1 MSSGSQHSE
10 EQRATA
16 RKNLARAFRQFAGL
30 SASFFRAAATR
41 TGMTDTD
48 IQALDMLAGGNP
60 MTAGQLADLTGLTT
74 GAITGM
80 LNRLEK
86 SGYVRRERDPEDGR
100 RVIVQLVPGA
110 DNMRELNATFASVAK
125 GWDDLTAD
133 YNDEQ
138 IAFLQEFLKR
148 SNALSQW
155 EIMRLREASAEASA
169 DEQGMVSA
177 PLGALTSGQLVVH
190 SFSQVTVRAGAS
202 LTALYQA
209 RFEGST
215 PAVTTK
221 DGVVTIRSPRL
232 WGMLDWRT
240 STAEIALNPNI
251 PWRISIQG
259 SGSMID
265 AHLDGLDL
273 TELEVT
279 GGGSMVR
286 LELPAPSG
294 VVPVRIS
301 GGGSVIT
308 MQRPAG
314 SAARLHFKGW
324 GAAGVFDDQTFYD
337 MGAGVR
343 LQSPGADT
351 AAQRYEI
358 EVSSGGGMVTIT
370 TG

>member
-1 MSSGSQHSE
+1 MSSGSQRSE

-30 SASFFRAAATR
+30 SASFFRAAAAR
-41 TGMTDTD
+41 TGMTVTD
-48 IQALDMLAGGNP
+48 VQVLDILAEGSP

-86 SGYVRRERDPEDGR
+86 SGHVSRERDPEDGR
-100 RVIVQLVPGA
+100 RVLVRLAA
-110 DNMRELNATFASVAK
+110 DANDMRELNATFASVAQ
-125 GWDDLTAD
+125 GWDELTAGYD
-133 YNDEQ
+133 DEQ

-155 EIMRLREASAEASA
+155 EILRLREAPE
-169 DEQGMVSA
+169 DEQGMALAS
-177 PLGALTSGQLVVH
+177 LGDLTSGHLVVA
-190 SFSQVTVRAGAS
+190 SLSQVTVRAGAG
-202 LTALYQA
+202 LTTLYQA

-215 PAVTTK
+215 PAVTSK

-240 STAEIALNPNI
+240 STAEVALNPGI

-259 SGSMID
+259 GGSMID

-279 GGGSMVR
+279 GGGSMLR

-301 GGGSVIT
+301 GGGSVISV
-308 MQRPAG
+308 QRPAG
-314 SAARLHFKGW
+314 SAVRLHLKGR
-324 GAAGVFDDQTFYD
+324 ASAFVFDDQKFFD
-337 MGAGVR
+337 MGADVR

-351 AAQRYEI
+351 ATQRYDI
-358 EVSSGGGMVTIT
+358 EVASSASMVTIMT
-370 TG
+370 A